1 VLLNLIVNGMDALEG
16 SSRQVRQVDVT
27 AHLNGGRMVEIAVSD
42 TGQGIPGD
50 VLPRVFDP
58 FYTTKPAGMGI
69 GLSVSRT
76 IIEAHGGRIWA
87 ENDPRGGAIF
97 RFALPLAEEA
107 SLQ

>member
-1 VLLNLIVNGMDALEG
+1 MDALEG
-16 SSRQVRQVDVT
+16 SSRQDRQIDVT
-27 AHLNGGRMVEIAVSD
+27 ARLNDAQMVEISVSD
-42 TGQGIPGD
+42 TGHGIPAE

-107 SLQ
+107 APS